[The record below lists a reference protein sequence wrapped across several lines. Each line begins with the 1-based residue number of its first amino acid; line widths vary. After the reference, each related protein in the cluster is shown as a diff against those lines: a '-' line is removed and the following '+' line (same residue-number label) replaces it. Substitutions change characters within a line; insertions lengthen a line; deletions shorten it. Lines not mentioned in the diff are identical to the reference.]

1 LIRVLAV
8 ASEMFPL
15 VKTGGLGD
23 VTGGLPP
30 ALGAAGAR
38 TTTMLPGYP
47 AVLDAITD
55 TVAVHRFP
63 DLFGG
68 PATVLRGSVFPSAIP
83 QGASLPGAALEGAAE
98 PLAVLVVDAPHLYG
112 RAGNPYLGADGR
124 EWPDNG
130 VRFAGL
136 GAAAAAIGAGIV
148 PELAFDIVHAHDW
161 QAAMAVVYLHFHDG
175 PRPGTVLTVHNLA
188 FQGRYP
194 ASLFPRLGLPDSAF
208 ALNGLE
214 YHGDVSFL
222 KGGLSYADR
231 ITTVSPTYA
240 REITGIENGMGLDGL
255 LRYRT
260 GVLSGILNG
269 IDDTVWNPATDP
281 LIPVRYGRGRL
292 AKRIGNKVALRQR
305 MGLDER
311 PDALLIGVVSRL
323 TSQKGLDMLVDQL
336 DQLVAEGVQLAVLG
350 SGDPDL
356 EQAFVA
362 AAEWHLGSVGCVI
375 GYDEAVAHLMQAG
388 SDALLVPSRFEPCGL
403 TQLYALRYGAIPVVS
418 RVGGLADS
426 VIDANQAALAAGVAT
441 GIQFWPTTAEG
452 LQTALHRL
460 LALWQDRPAWD
471 RMQRN
476 GMAADVSWRG
486 SANRYV
492 ALFQSLLAER
502 SRFAEQPQPPQRP
515 LGAEPSPPREASPR
529 EASPREASMP
539 RDKSSPK
546 EKPLPKEKTPVAEQ
560 PPVGENPLVGGRP
573 LPREKLQFG
582 ERS

>member
-8 ASEMFPL
+8 ASEIFPL

-30 ALGAAGAR
+30 ALGAAGAK
-38 TTTMLPGYP
+38 TTTIVPGYP
-47 AVLDAITD
+47 AVLDALPDAT
-55 TVAVHRFP
+55 AVHRFP

-68 PATVLRGSVFPSAIP
+68 PATVLHGTFPQEA
-83 QGASLPGAALEGAAE
+83 GASLDL
-98 PLAVLVVDAPHLYG
+98 LVVDAPHLYARG
-112 RAGNPYLGADGR
+112 GNPYLGADGR

-148 PELAFDIVHAHDW
+148 PELGFDIVHAHDW

-188 FQGRYP
+188 FQGRY
-194 ASLFPRLGLPDSAF
+194 AADLFPRLGLPGSAF
-208 ALNGLE
+208 TLNGLE

-231 ITTVSPTYA
+231 ITTVSPAYA
-240 REITGIENGMGLDGL
+240 REITGAENGMGLDGL
-255 LRYRT
+255 LRHRV

-269 IDDTVWNPATDP
+269 IDDTVWNPATDA
-281 LIPVRYGRGRL
+281 LIPVPYGRS
-292 AKRIGNKVALRQR
+292 RIARRPGNKVALQR
-305 MGLDER
+305 RMALEEN

-323 TSQKGLDMLVDQL
+323 TSQKGLDMLVDQIDSL
-336 DQLVAEGVQLAVLG
+336 AAMGMQLAVLG

-356 EQAFVA
+356 EHAFIS
-362 AAEWHLGSVGCVI
+362 AAEWHLGSVGCII
-375 GYDEAVAHLMQAG
+375 GYDEAVAHLVQAG

-426 VIDANQAALAAGVAT
+426 VIDANEAALVAGVAT

-452 LQTALHRL
+452 LQAALRRL
-460 LALWQDRPAWD
+460 LALWRDRPVWD
-471 RMQRN
+471 RVQRN

-486 SANRYV
+486 SASRYV
-492 ALFQSLLAER
+492 ALFESLLAER
-502 SRFAEQPQPPQRP
+502 RLPGE
-515 LGAEPSPPREASPR
+515 EP
-529 EASPREASMP
+529 
-539 RDKSSPK
+539 
-546 EKPLPKEKTPVAEQ
+546 
-560 PPVGENPLVGGRP
+560 
-573 LPREKLQFG
+573 
-582 ERS
+582 